1 MNQLIVSG
9 VTGATSAIAL
19 LLVEVEFKL
28 ELEKFSHLLQMVEN
42 NVWEMLQNLD
52 LVTPNHVLHL
62 QLIVFG
68 VTGVTSVIALLLVE
82 VECKLELEKS

>member
-1 MNQLIVSG
+1 
-9 VTGATSAIAL
+9 
-19 LLVEVEFKL
+19 
-28 ELEKFSHLLQMVEN
+28 VEN

-68 VTGVTSVIALLLVE
+68 VTGVTSVIALPLVE
-82 VECKLELEKS
+82 VEFKLELEKS